1 MAKSK
6 GEKAIERENAR
17 AMREKKKQIE
27 QANKMLIPV
36 PKATSQSMNLISFD
50 PAGTFRFADGR
61 WVRCYRYVENDIRKL
76 IQLSDKFHSEMQITF
91 ELDNSENDAVL
102 TLTLQG
108 EIYDEVRTR
117 FMEDEATLR
126 GQINLIPFSVDEIM
140 SRIAGQPGMFHYASM
155 VRGKKDWKE
164 ECFPKLEEESSFFQ
178 MNGFYGECFFVMQF
192 PGSCSSDLFENLTQ
206 LGCPICLSITLKG
219 IDEMDRIDYNR
230 ALEQRYSRRL
240 SNEEVDEYVNL
251 SMQLMFTCDSDDA
264 RGIIEK
270 TVIQRFS
277 KEGFVLSPSIG
288 VQKLSAESFFSKGLT
303 SRKSMRNVS
312 KSNVEGI
319 FGKEELWQ

>member
-6 GEKAIERENAR
+6 GQRAIERENAR
-17 AMREKKKQIE
+17 AIREKKKQIE

-50 PAGTFRFADGR
+50 PTGTFRFADGR
-61 WVRCYRYVENDIRKL
+61 WVRNYRLVDGDMKQMLDLIDKL
-76 IQLSDKFHSEMQITF
+76 HSEVLMIKELGKKEHEVILTF
-91 ELDNSENDAVL
+91 S
-102 TLTLQG
+102 LQG

-126 GQINLIPFSVDEIM
+126 GLVNLIPLTVDESM
-140 SRIAGQPGMFHYASM
+140 SKVAGQPGMFHYASM
-155 VRGKKDWKE
+155 VRGKKNWKE
-164 ECFPKLEEESSFFQ
+164 ECYPKIEEESSFFK
-178 MNGFYGECFFVMQF
+178 MNGIYGECLFVMQF
-192 PGSCSSDLFENLTQ
+192 PENCSKDLYENLTQ
-206 LGCPICLSITLKG
+206 LGCPIYLTITMKG

-240 SNEEVDEYVNL
+240 SSEESDVYLNL
-251 SMQLMFTCDSDDA
+251 SMQLMFLCDSDDA
-264 RGIIEK
+264 RKIIEK

-288 VQKLSAESFFSKGLT
+288 AQAQTAESIITNGLT
-303 SRKSMRNVS
+303 SRKNMRNVN
-312 KSNVEGI
+312 KSIAEEI
-319 FGKEELWQ
+319 FGREELWR